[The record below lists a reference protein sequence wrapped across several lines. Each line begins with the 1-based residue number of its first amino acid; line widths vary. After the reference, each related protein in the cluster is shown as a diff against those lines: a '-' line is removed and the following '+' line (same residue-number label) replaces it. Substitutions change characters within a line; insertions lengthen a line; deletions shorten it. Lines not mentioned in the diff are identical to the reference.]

1 MHSWEAHFE
10 NAEEVPKVLVVTFEA
25 AVAAAN
31 AQSLFL
37 DCLSSLLVDAD
48 LDVALGAG
56 PSGAT

>member
-1 MHSWEAHFE
+1 VA
-10 NAEEVPKVLVVTFEA
+10 FEA

-56 PSGAT
+56 PLDVT